1 MPEIEDR
8 MLFVQ
13 SIEQRTNLVK
23 GKPPVTIRRNVTF
36 RNGHGTKTVEVIKG
50 KKVVSKVTEP
60 FTITECQN
68 IQNRTFTK
76 GLFKSAERKTKKK
89 MNRLTRRSKRD

>member
-1 MPEIEDR
+1 

-13 SIEQRTNLVK
+13 TLEQRTQMVK
-23 GKPPVTIRRNVTF
+23 GKGKQTIPTPISILRRTTF
-36 RNGHGTKTVEVIKG
+36 RNGRGTKTVEILKG
-50 KKVVSKVTEP
+50 NKVVSKVTEP

-89 MNRLTRRSKRD
+89 MKRIASRSKRD